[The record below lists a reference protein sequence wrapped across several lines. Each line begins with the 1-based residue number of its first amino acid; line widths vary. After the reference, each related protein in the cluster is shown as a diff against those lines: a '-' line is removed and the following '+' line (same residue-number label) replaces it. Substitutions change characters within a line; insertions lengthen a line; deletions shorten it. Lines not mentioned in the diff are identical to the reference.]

1 MSMRQK
7 MAGLLA
13 AFMLASAIF
22 PSHAA
27 QDVVPDSV
35 SGKTAESPGTLESL
49 RTAENPGTT
58 ENSGTAE
65 SSGTTKSP
73 GITEGSGT
81 AESSGTAENQKKT
94 AGLSANGIT
103 EGWQPTGNLGQID
116 VTVGAAVILRK
127 AVTFNV
133 ILTDTRTNAGVG
145 EGKITLNT
153 SDGSE
158 KRLRFEGL
166 APGSY
171 TLTVKAPGF
180 ADYSQEIFVDQKAYT
195 VVLMTGFLGGMTYEE
210 DVPHPGVLK
219 IGDVNGDGKAD
230 RTDRDRLV
238 DAIDK
243 RNGGSG
249 SGDSDGSR
257 NAGSDGSGNMDPDNG
272 GNADLNGD
280 GVVDLT
286 DLECF
291 AMGQKEAE
299 DTQASPEISVPAA
312 AIHVSEAKGTKVES
326 QGALTGEGTLA
337 GEAALLSL
345 MKRESGVV
353 LSPDNG
359 GAISENNSV
368 SLNFDL
374 TGDRVSQMDGI
385 LIRTGQEHLVRQA
398 VCDVTYIDEDGKDR
412 TETINMERNVNY
424 LLRSSQVRTEL
435 DDRGNIRIFLG
446 AQVAVKKV
454 TFTITGMQDAVNL
467 AEISSVEFVNDMEN
481 RIPEPSLDIP
491 EGLEAVAGNKNFR
504 LSWEP
509 CVNVTGYEVRISQED
524 SQEKESQPPETVL
537 VARNNLAVVSFNGDK
552 LKNNTAYT
560 VQVQSV
566 NGTWRSGYGSPI
578 TVTPKADKK
587 PEKPDNVKAV
597 GKYRSIAVSWKKM
610 GDTDYYNLYYK
621 KSQDADYQKIGEI
634 TGNSYLLSG
643 LEDHGEYVFYVT
655 GVNELGESG
664 PSLSVKASTTDITPA
679 SMPKYNLIN
688 VAQEG
693 RAGAHI
699 ENAWYYHGRMEDS
712 PLDTG
717 TGTAWGTVDHSPT
730 SYYNLESWDSGG
742 YNPVGE
748 KNGLFYEFDQAYKL
762 DTIALQEIV
771 PQDVAYG
778 YAQVRYWDEAGT
790 AGFFDR
796 SQVKVLKKLDGSG
809 RIYYQLKLSQPV
821 MVKKIQIGL
830 SRYLASGTVTV
841 SEVYFYR
848 YDTLMEEIMAL
859 YADDLHTILKEG
871 VTQETI
877 DALRAKINEP
887 DPVSGEAHPDRE
899 LLLRELENAENI
911 LKSANLSDSVLV
923 YNSIS
928 TRDVGRGFGG
938 LNAWQP
944 LGVTAAAGE
953 EIVVYVGHN
962 TKKTGEN
969 TNLQLVATQYH
980 AEAGAMFG
988 QAAALKVGVNRVTIP
1003 QIVSTDTEKGGALYV
1018 QYTGSNANDRYAVRI
1033 SGGVEVPRL
1042 DLYQVTDAGER
1053 LARTKAYVDRLEAYV
1068 GQMEEA
1074 HNRLHRDLGN
1084 AAVKYEYQERN
1095 CILGASD
1102 IMLDTMMFSL
1112 PAKQILLGAGN
1123 GSPEEKAQRIL
1134 DSMDAMEGMMHLF
1147 YQHKGLN
1154 ANAEAEVDRLP
1165 GRHLNIRYQRMFAG
1179 AFMYASGNHIGIEWP
1194 ESAGMMGG
1202 VPVVADSEGRYQ
1214 SGRYFGWGIAHEIG
1228 HCINQGSYAVA
1239 EVTNNYFAQLAK
1251 SRDQNA
1257 TMRFTY
1263 PNVYQKVTSGTK
1275 GAASNVF
1282 TQLGMYWQLH
1292 LAYDK
1297 GYNFKTYEN
1306 VEEQLA
1312 NLFYARVD
1320 TYSRTP
1326 SKAPGQVALAL
1337 GGNTDQNL
1345 MRLSCAAAEKDILEF
1360 FERWGKT
1367 PDEGT
1372 RAYAAQ
1378 FPKETRAIY
1387 YASDDARVYALKGG
1401 TSRLG
1406 TAGDVEAVGDEAK
1419 AQINAN
1425 AANQVDLAFG
1435 APKIPAE
1442 DVLGYEVVR
1451 CTISGGKTVR
1461 EPVGFATENTFSD
1474 SVYTMN
1480 NRTLFYEVT
1489 LIDRY
1494 LNRSAV
1500 KTLNTVKIQHDGS
1513 QDKTYWTIHAE
1524 DVTAEETKGEGTEDM
1539 PCAPPA
1545 ESTVKKVIDQDIG
1558 TSCSLTLGEQAVLSL
1573 EFHQSLMVTGLKYT
1587 LAEGGSLNN
1596 CGYEIRILAGE
1607 DWRTVAEG
1615 SFGSGETDTIYF
1627 ANADD
1632 RSLATYMTSEMQL
1645 LLKNQNGRT
1654 VELAELDV
1662 LGVTGD
1668 NVDFRYAAD
1677 GRVMIG
1683 YLAEDYRYGS
1693 HETNV
1698 IPKDSVIFTGSFKGN
1713 PAYNV
1718 VVLYDQDGKI
1728 VGGKDETGRLKAH
1741 QIILADIPK
1750 EGKLQDVSD
1759 GTWIYWMEPGQQA
1772 ELGDLK
1778 KVRAELY
1785 RVNNA
1790 QTNEGQR
1797 MVSDSVYVD
1806 MPDKL
1811 SYMTFNKEDR

>member
-13 AFMLASAIF
+13 AFMLASAVF
-22 PSHAA
+22 PSHAV
-27 QDVVPDSV
+27 QNVVPDSV
-35 SGKTAESPGTLESL
+35 SGG
-49 RTAENPGTT
+49 N
-58 ENSGTAE
+58 
-65 SSGTTKSP
+65 
-73 GITEGSGT
+73 
-81 AESSGTAENQKKT
+81 
-94 AGLSANGIT
+94 AGKPASLSANDVEEEWQA
-103 EGWQPTGNLGQID
+103 EGDLGQVD
-116 VTVGAAVILRK
+116 VTIGAAVILRK
-127 AVTFNV
+127 SVTFNV
-133 ILTDTRTNAGVG
+133 SLTNTRT
-145 EGKITLNT
+145 KT
-153 SDGSE
+153 SVDQPLILDAADGTE
-158 KRLRFEGL
+158 KRVRFERL
-166 APGSY
+166 APGDY

-180 ADYSQEIFVDQKAYT
+180 AEYSQDIYVDQKAYT
-195 VVLMTGFLGGMTYEE
+195 VVLLTGFLGGMTYEE
-210 DVPHPGVLK
+210 GAAHPGVLR

-230 RTDRDRLV
+230 QADRERLV
-238 DAIDK
+238 DAIDQ
-243 RNGGSG
+243 GE
-249 SGDSDGSR
+249 GDGIA
-257 NAGSDGSGNMDPDNG
+257 NT
-272 GNADLNGD
+272 DLNGD
-280 GVVDLT
+280 GVVNLT

-299 DTQASPEISVPAA
+299 DTQARPEISVPAA
-312 AIHVSEAKGTKVES
+312 AIHASGGKDTKVEG
-326 QGALTGEGTLA
+326 GAD
-337 GEAALLSL
+337 ALLGL
-345 MKRESGVV
+345 MRKESGVK
-353 LSPDNG
+353 LSPENG
-359 GAISENNSV
+359 GPISKGNPVGLEF
-368 SLNFDL
+368 LL
-374 TGDRVSQMDGI
+374 TGDQVSQMNGI
-385 LIRTGQEHLVRQA
+385 LVRTGQKSLVKRA
-398 VCDVTYIDEDGKDR
+398 ECTITYIDAEGNEREEPIPLD
-412 TETINMERNVNY
+412 RNVHY
-424 LLRSSQVRTEL
+424 LLRSSDVRTEM

-454 TFTITGMQDAVNL
+454 TFTILEMMDTVNL

-491 EGLEAVAGNKNFR
+491 TGLEAVAGNKNFR
-504 LSWEP
+504 LSWNP
-509 CVNVTGYEVRISQED
+509 SVNVTGYEVLIRQEGSQE
-524 SQEKESQPPETVL
+524 QETVL
-537 VARNNLAVVSFNGDK
+537 VARNNLAVVSFNGK
-552 LKNNTAYT
+552 ELKNNTTYT

-578 TVTPKADKK
+578 SATPKASKK
-587 PEKPDNVKAV
+587 PDKPDNVKAV

-610 GDTDYYNLYYK
+610 EDTDYYNLFYK

-634 TGNSYLLSG
+634 KGNSYLLSG
-643 LEDHGEYVFYVT
+643 LEDHAEYVFYVT

-693 RAGAHI
+693 KAGAHI
-699 ENAWYYHGRMEDS
+699 EKAWYNHGKIVDS

-717 TGTAWGTVDHSPT
+717 TGTAWGTVDHTPT
-730 SYYNLESWDSGG
+730 SYYNLDSWDSGG
-742 YNPVGE
+742 FNPVGE

-762 DTIALQEIV
+762 DTIAFQEIV

-778 YAQVRYWDEAGT
+778 YAQVRYWDETGK

-796 SQVKVLKKLDGSG
+796 SQVAVLKKTDGNG

-830 SRYLASGTVTV
+830 SRYLASGTITV
-841 SEVYFYR
+841 SEVYFYH

-871 VTQETI
+871 VTQADI
-877 DALRAKINEP
+877 DRLRARINEP
-887 DPVSGEAHPDRE
+887 DPVSGELHPDRE

-911 LKSANLSDSVLV
+911 LKSENLSDSVLV

-928 TRDVGRGFGG
+928 TSDPGRGFGG

-944 LGVTAAAGE
+944 LGITAAAGE

-988 QAAALKVGVNRVTIP
+988 QAASLKVGVNRVTIP

-1018 QYTGSNANDRYAVRI
+1018 QYTGSNANDRYAVRV

-1042 DLYQVTDAGER
+1042 DLYQVTDGEER
-1053 LARTKAYVDRLEAYV
+1053 LNRTRAYVEKLESYV
-1068 GQMEEA
+1068 SQMEES
-1074 HNRLHRDLGN
+1074 HNRLHRDSGN
-1084 AAVKYEYQERN
+1084 AAVNYGYEERN

-1102 IMLDTMMFSL
+1102 IMLDTMMLSL
-1112 PAKQILLGAGN
+1112 PAKQILAGAGN
-1123 GSPEEKAQRIL
+1123 GSPEEKARKIL
-1134 DSMDAMEGMMHLF
+1134 ASMDAMEGMMHLF

-1154 ANAEAEVDRLP
+1154 ANAAAVVDRLP

-1239 EVTNNYFAQLAK
+1239 EITNNYFAQLAQAK
-1251 SRDQNA
+1251 DTNA
-1257 TMRFTY
+1257 GMRFAY
-1263 PNVYQKVTSGTK
+1263 SNIYQKVTSGTK
-1275 GAASNVF
+1275 GASSNVA

-1306 VEEQLA
+1306 MEEQLS

-1326 SKAPGQVALAL
+1326 SKAPGQVALTL
-1337 GGNTDQNL
+1337 GKNTDQNL
-1345 MRLSCAAAEKDILEF
+1345 MRLSCAAAQKDILEF

-1406 TAGDVEAVGDEAK
+1406 TAGDVAAVDDGAK
-1419 AQINAN
+1419 AQINAG
-1425 AANQVDLAFG
+1425 AANCVDLTLG
-1435 APKIPAE
+1435 TPKIPAE
-1442 DVLGYEVVR
+1442 DVLGYEIVR
-1451 CTISGGKTVR
+1451 CTMSGGKTQK
-1461 EPVGFATENTFSD
+1461 EPVGFTTGNTFSD
-1474 SVYTMN
+1474 TIYTMN
-1480 NRTLFYEVT
+1480 NRTVFYEVT
-1489 LIDRY
+1489 LIDKY

-1500 KTLNTVKIQHDGS
+1500 KTLDTVKIEHNGS
-1513 QDKTYWTIHAE
+1513 QEKTYWTIRTE
-1524 DVTAEETKGEGTEDM
+1524 DVTAEEIKEEGTEEM
-1539 PCAPPA
+1539 PCAPAA
-1545 ESTVKKVIDQDIG
+1545 ESAVKKVIDQDVNS
-1558 TSCSLTLGEQAVLSL
+1558 SCSMTLGKQAALVL
-1573 EFHQSLMVTGLKYT
+1573 EFHQSLTVTGFQYT
-1587 LAEGGSLNN
+1587 LPEGGSLKNRE
-1596 CGYEIRILAGE
+1596 YEMQIREGE

-1615 SFGSGETDTIYF
+1615 KFGDKKTDTIYF
-1627 ANADD
+1627 ANADE
-1632 RSLATYMTSEMQL
+1632 RSLATYVTSEMRL
-1645 LLKNQNGRT
+1645 LLKNQSGET
-1654 VELAELDV
+1654 VQMAELDV

-1668 NVDFRYAAD
+1668 NVDFRRD
-1677 GRVMIG
+1677 DSGRVMIG
-1683 YLAEDYRYGS
+1683 RLAEDYHYGDR
-1693 HETNV
+1693 TQDV
-1698 IPKDSVIFTGSFKGN
+1698 VPKDSIIFTGSYKGN

-1718 VVLYDQDGKI
+1718 TVLYDQNGKI
-1728 VGGKDETGRLKAH
+1728 VGGKDETGKLIAH
-1741 QIILADIPK
+1741 QIILADIPDK
-1750 EGKLQDVSD
+1750 GNLQDVSN
-1759 GTWIYWMEPGQQA
+1759 GVWIYWIEPGKQTGLDDIQ
-1772 ELGDLK
+1772 
-1778 KVRAELY
+1778 KVRVELY
-1785 RVNNA
+1785 RVNDA
-1790 QTNEGQR
+1790 KTNEGQR
-1797 MVSDSVYVD
+1797 MVSDSVYED
-1806 MPDKL
+1806 MPKPEDL
-1811 SYMTFNKEDR
+1811 SYMTFHKGN

>member
-13 AFMLASAIF
+13 ALMLASAVF

-27 QDVVPDSV
+27 QDVVPSSI
-35 SGKTAESPGTLESL
+35 SG
-49 RTAENPGTT
+49 EN
-58 ENSGTAE
+58 AE
-65 SSGTTKSP
+65 SSKS
-73 GITEGSGT
+73 EDSSRS
-81 AESSGTAENQKKT
+81 AESSKDSESPENTEFAGNTET
-94 AGLSANGIT
+94 AGTPETAGSPDSLSANNAA
-103 EGWQPTGNLGQID
+103 EEWKVSGNLGQVD
-116 VTVGAAVILRK
+116 VTIGGAVILRK
-127 AVTFNV
+127 SVTFSV
-133 ILTDTRTNAGVG
+133 SLTDARTSASVG
-145 EGKITLNT
+145 EGKLTL
-153 SDGSE
+153 DAAGGRE
-158 KRLRFEGL
+158 ERLRFERL
-166 APGSY
+166 APGRY

-180 ADYSQEIFVDQKAYT
+180 SEYSQDIVVDQKAYT
-195 VVLMTGFLGGMTYEE
+195 IVLMTGFLGGMTYEE
-210 DVPHPGVLK
+210 DAPHPGVLR

-230 RTDRDRLV
+230 QDDRDRLV
-238 DAIDK
+238 DAID
-243 RNGGSG
+243 RGE
-249 SGDSDGSR
+249 GDGIT
-257 NAGSDGSGNMDPDNG
+257 
-272 GNADLNGD
+272 NADLNGD
-280 GVVDLT
+280 GVVNLT

-291 AMGQKEAE
+291 AMGQRKAE
-299 DTQASPEISVPAA
+299 DTQASSEISVPAA
-312 AIHVSEAKGTKVES
+312 AIHASGVQGTTV
-326 QGALTGEGTLA
+326 TGEGALV
-337 GEAALLSL
+337 GEEALLSL
-345 MKRESGVV
+345 MKRESGVK
-353 LSPDNG
+353 LSPENG
-359 GAISENNSV
+359 GVITQENPV
-368 SLNFDL
+368 SLEFLL
-374 TGDRVSQMDGI
+374 TGDQVSQMDGI
-385 LIRTGQEHLVRQA
+385 VIRTGQEHLVRQA
-398 VCDVTYIDEDGKDR
+398 LCSITYIDETG
-412 TETINMERNVNY
+412 TEQTAEIPMEKNVHY
-424 LLRSSQVRTEL
+424 LLLSGETRAEL

-446 AQVAVKKV
+446 AQVAVKKI
-454 TFTITGMQDAVNL
+454 TFTITGMEDAGNL
-467 AEISSVEFVNDMEN
+467 AEISSVEFVNGMEN
-481 RIPEPSLDIP
+481 RIPEPQLDRP
-491 EGLEAVAGNKNFR
+491 KGLEATAGNKNFR

-509 CVNVTGYEVRISQED
+509 CVNVTGYEVLIRHE
-524 SQEKESQPPETVL
+524 ESNLEETVL
-537 VARNNLAVVSFNGDK
+537 VARNNLAVVSLNGDK
-552 LKNNTAYT
+552 LKNNTEYT

-578 TVTPKADKK
+578 TVTPKTSKK
-587 PEKPDNVKAV
+587 PDKPDNVKAV

-610 GDTDYYNLYYK
+610 EDTDSYTLYYK
-621 KSQDADYQKIGEI
+621 KSQDADYQKIEGI

-643 LEDHGEYVFYVT
+643 LEDRAEYVFYVT

-693 RAGAHI
+693 KAGAHI
-699 ENAWYYHGRMEDS
+699 EKAWYNHGKIVDS

-717 TGTAWGTVDHSPT
+717 TGTAWGTVDHTPT
-730 SYYNLESWDSGG
+730 SYYNLDSWDSGG
-742 YNPVGE
+742 FNPVGE

-762 DTIALQEIV
+762 DTIAFQEIV

-778 YAQVRYWDEAGT
+778 YAQVRYWDETGK

-796 SQVKVLKKLDGSG
+796 SQVAVLKKTDGNG

-821 MVKKIQIGL
+821 MVKKLQIGL

-841 SEVYFYR
+841 SEVYFYY

-859 YADDLHTILKEG
+859 YEDDLHTILKEG

-877 DALRAKINEP
+877 DRLRAKINEP
-887 DPVSGEAHPDRE
+887 DPVSGEPHPDRE

-911 LKSANLSDSVLV
+911 LKSVNLSGSVLV

-944 LGVTAAAGE
+944 LGITAAAGE

-1003 QIVSTDTEKGGALYV
+1003 TIVSTDTEKGGALYV
-1018 QYTGSNANDRYAVRI
+1018 QYTGSNANDRYAVRV
-1033 SGGVEVPRL
+1033 SGGVEVPKL
-1042 DLYQVTDAGER
+1042 DLYQVADAGER
-1053 LARTKAYVDRLEAYV
+1053 LNRTRAYVEKLESYV
-1068 GQMEEA
+1068 SQMEES
-1074 HNRLHRDLGN
+1074 HNRLHRDSGN
-1084 AAVKYEYQERN
+1084 AAVNYGYEERN

-1102 IMLDTMMFSL
+1102 IMLDTMMLSL
-1112 PAKQILLGAGN
+1112 PAKQILAGAGN
-1123 GSPEEKAQRIL
+1123 GSPEEKARKIL
-1134 DSMDAMEGMMHLF
+1134 ASMDAMEGMMHLF

-1154 ANAEAEVDRLP
+1154 ANAAAVVDRLP

-1239 EVTNNYFAQLAK
+1239 EITNNYFAQLAQAK
-1251 SRDQNA
+1251 DTNA
-1257 TMRFTY
+1257 GMRFAY
-1263 PNVYQKVTSGTK
+1263 SNIYQKVTSGTK
-1275 GAASNVF
+1275 GASSNLA

-1297 GYNFKTYEN
+1297 GYNFKTYEK
-1306 VEEQLA
+1306 VEEQLS

-1326 SKAPGQVALAL
+1326 SKAPGQVALTL
-1337 GGNTDQNL
+1337 SKDTDQNL
-1345 MRLSCAAAEKDILEF
+1345 MRLACAAAQKDILEF

-1378 FPKETRAIY
+1378 FEKETRAIC

-1401 TSRLG
+1401 TSKLG
-1406 TAGDVEAVGDEAK
+1406 TGGDVEAVGDGAK
-1419 AQINAN
+1419 AQINGN
-1425 AANQVDLAFG
+1425 AANQVDLTLG
-1435 APKIPAE
+1435 TPKIPAE
-1442 DVLGYEVVR
+1442 DVLGYEIVR

-1461 EPVGFATENTFSD
+1461 EPVGFATENAFSD
-1474 SVYTMN
+1474 AVYTMN
-1480 NRTLFYEVT
+1480 NRTVFYEVT
-1489 LIDRY
+1489 LIDKY

-1513 QDKTYWTIHAE
+1513 QEKTYWTIRTE
-1524 DVTAEETKGEGTEDM
+1524 DVTAEEIKGEGTEDM
-1539 PCAPPA
+1539 PCAPTA
-1545 ESTVKKVIDQDIG
+1545 ESAVKKAIDQDVNS
-1558 TSCSLTLGEQAVLSL
+1558 SCSLTLGKQAALVLD
-1573 EFHQSLMVTGLKYT
+1573 FHKPLTVTGFKYT
-1587 LAEGGSLNN
+1587 MAEGGSLKN
-1596 CGYEIRILAGE
+1596 CEYEIRIREGE
-1607 DWRTVAEG
+1607 DWRTVADG
-1615 SFGSGETDTIYF
+1615 AFGAGKTDTIYF

-1632 RSLATYMTSEMQL
+1632 RSLATYVTSEMQL

-1654 VELAELDV
+1654 VVLAELDV

-1668 NVDFRYAAD
+1668 NVDFRHASD
-1677 GRVMIG
+1677 GRVTIG
-1683 YLAEDYRYGS
+1683 KLAEDYQYGS
-1693 HETNV
+1693 RPQDMV
-1698 IPKDSVIFTGSFKGN
+1698 PKGSVIFTGTFKGN

-1728 VGGKDETGRLKAH
+1728 VGGKDETGRLKAQ
-1741 QIILADIPK
+1741 QIILADIPDK
-1750 EGKLQDVSD
+1750 GNLQDVSE
-1759 GTWIYWMEPGQQA
+1759 GTWIYWIEPGQPV
-1772 ELGDLK
+1772 DLK
-1778 KVRAELY
+1778 ALQKVRVELY

-1797 MVSDSVYVD
+1797 MVSDSVYED
-1806 MPDKL
+1806 MPEEL
-1811 SYMTFNKEDR
+1811 SEMVFNHKDEQ